1 MALALLQARQKR
13 LLALSALLL
22 TSAAVAYAGSGA
34 PLTLGAPS
42 SWAIGSGSS
51 PSGQVDGPRYAI
63 PTTPDHIGRILARVM
78 INGQGPYRFMVDTGA
93 NQTVLSEALALR
105 LNLPIDRTQPVSVNG
120 IAGSTLAAT
129 IYVESLDSGPMH
141 LRTLRLPVLA
151 TPVLDDIDGILGIDS
166 LANKTM
172 TADFMH
178 DRLTIAGN
186 FGGVPLGDVVLS
198 ARLVSEHLLEVDGL
212 IGGIHAKAIIDTGS
226 PRTLGNMALLNA
238 LEHRFQLGA
247 RSFATGVIDATD
259 ALQPGMLQQVP
270 SLQFGTTQIGNLY
283 ITFGDFSVF
292 HQWDLSEQPALL
304 VGMDVLGIFAEMSID
319 YRRKELGL
327 RARSDAYLTR

>member
-13 LLALSALLL
+13 LLALILMSASL
-22 TSAAVAYAGSGA
+22 AHAGSGA
-34 PLTLGAPS
+34 PLILNPATP
-42 SWAIGSGSS
+42 AIAGSS
-51 PSGQVDGPRYAI
+51 ASRPVDGAAYVI

-105 LNLPIDRTQPVSVNG
+105 LNLSIDQDQRVSVNG
-120 IAGSTLAAT
+120 IAGSKLAAT
-129 IYVESLDSGPMH
+129 TYIESLDSGPMH

-178 DRLTIAGN
+178 DRLAISGN

-212 IGGIHAKAIIDTGS
+212 IDGIHTKAIIDTGS

-238 LEHRFQLGA
+238 LQHRFALGA
-247 RSFATGVIDATD
+247 RSFATGVVDATD
-259 ALQPGMLQQVP
+259 SLQPGHLQQVP
-270 SLQFGTTQIGNLY
+270 SLQFGTTQVGNLY
-283 ITFGDFSVF
+283 ITFGDFTVF
-292 HQWDLSEQPALL
+292 HQWNLSEQPALL
-304 VGMDVLGIFAEMSID
+304 VGMDVLGVFAEMSID
-319 YRRKELGL
+319 YRRRELGL
-327 RARSDAYLTR
+327 RARSDAYVSP